1 MRSIKTKLSRAL
13 LRSVDETSGE
23 GPSSEIVEGEGDRD
37 CVGGLWEA
45 LGTLQYRFMLERGLE
60 PHHVLLDVA
69 CGSLRAGARFIAYLD
84 TGHYLGIEV
93 LGKLI
98 DAGVD
103 RELGQKVAAAKSP
116 ELVMSDR
123 FEFERFSKQPDFV
136 IAQSLFAHLTGRDIR
151 LCLRNLRSVA
161 KPGTRFFA
169 SFFETHKPQA
179 NAEHSDPRGK
189 FLYSREQMW
198 QFGAEFGWCS
208 RYIGHWNHPRDQRMF
223 EYFI

>member
-1 MRSIKTKLSRAL
+1 MLVTAALAWGRTGGVGVRHQISRAA
-13 LRSVDETSGE
+13 V
-23 GPSSEIVEGEGDRD
+23 
-37 CVGGLWEA
+37 
-45 LGTLQYRFMLERGLE
+45 LQVR
-60 PHHVLLDVA
+60 LLDVA

-84 TGHYLGIEV
+84 TGHYLGIEM

-198 QFGAEFGWCS
+198 QFGAEFGWRS